1 MAQQGGKTGAFG
13 PHVIVIGNH
22 KGGCGKSTVSTHV
35 IVALLQEGKR
45 VAALDLDVEQQTLT
59 RYLEN
64 RHAWGHE
71 HGVKLA
77 LPDVMP
83 SNTITGEG
91 FGQNPA
97 ADATEFAIILCK
109 LRERYDFVVIDTPSG
124 GAYLSLL
131 AHSMADT
138 LLTPINDS
146 FVDLDLIGTI
156 GPATE
161 FAPRRTRYRE
171 TVSNA
176 AALRS
181 SICGLAT
188 DWVIVRN
195 RLSATSTRNERQ
207 VSELLHTMAPAIG
220 FRLASG
226 LVERVIYREFFPV
239 GLTAFDPLDE
249 AVLGLKP
256 TMSHL
261 MARREVRGM
270 VTEIGL
276 LPNPAAAEDVEDSL
290 TRIVSD
296 LRMPPAPQLAVD
308 APQLAV
314 NDNDRIAPGILTEGN
329 G

>member
-1 MAQQGGKTGAFG
+1 MAQLGGKTGAFG
-13 PHVIVIGNH
+13 PHVVVIGNH
-22 KGGCGKSTVSTHV
+22 KGGCGKSTVATHV
-35 IVALLQEGKR
+35 IVALLLEGKR

-64 RHAWGHE
+64 RHAWGRE
-71 HGVKLA
+71 HKISLVIPDL
-77 LPDVMP
+77 LP
-83 SNTITGEG
+83 SKTIIGEG

-97 ADATEFAIILCK
+97 ADATELAIILCK

-124 GAYLSLL
+124 GAYLSLV

-181 SICGLAT
+181 SICGSAT
-188 DWVIVRN
+188 EWVVVRN

-207 VSELLHTMAPAIG
+207 VGELLQTMGPAIG

-249 AVLGLKP
+249 AVLGLRP

-261 MARREVRGM
+261 MARREVRSL

-276 LPNPAAAEDVEDSL
+276 LPSQQQPETAEDSL
-290 TRIVSD
+290 TRIVGD
-296 LRMPPAPQLAVD
+296 LRMPPAPQLVSS
-308 APQLAV
+308 PQLAL
-314 NDNDRIAPGILTEGN
+314 NDNDRIAPTILTE
-329 G
+329 

>member
-1 MAQQGGKTGAFG
+1 MAQQGGKAGAFG
-13 PHVIVIGNH
+13 PRVIVIGNH
-22 KGGCGKSTVSTHV
+22 KGGCGKSTVATHV

-45 VAALDLDVEQQTLT
+45 VAALDLDVEQQSLT

-64 RHAWGHE
+64 RHAWSRA
-71 HGVKLA
+71 HGINLA
-77 LPDVMP
+77 IPDLLPAKM
-83 SNTITGEG
+83 IAGEG

-124 GAYLSLL
+124 GAYLSLV

-156 GPATE
+156 GPATD

-176 AALRS
+176 AALRAA
-181 SICGLAT
+181 ICGLMT
-188 DWVIVRN
+188 EWIVVRN

-207 VSELLHTMAPAIG
+207 VGELLDAMAPAIG
-220 FRLASG
+220 FRLAAG

-261 MARREVRGM
+261 MARREVRSL
-270 VTEIGL
+270 VSELGL
-276 LPNPAAAEDVEDSL
+276 LPTEKAADSAEESL
-290 TRIVSD
+290 SKIVGD
-296 LRMPPAPQLAVD
+296 LRMPPAPQLVGS
-308 APQLAV
+308 APKLAL
-314 NDNDRIAPGILTEGN
+314 NDNDRISPSLTAE
-329 G
+329 